1 MSMDDIKRFVPPTPE
16 ERRKTMS
23 QQANDLD
30 RLKLDVIMLKQ
41 DVQLLLRRLEELD
54 EHHANQGK
62 RAEVREDGLSL
73 DEIRFKEEGDSPAA
87 KAKNE
92 ASTPKQK
99 ETSLNLSELG
109 EVPEGDL
116 LSGG

>member
-1 MSMDDIKRFVPPTPE
+1 MDDIKRFVPPTSE
-16 ERRKTMS
+16 ERRKTTL
-23 QQANDLD
+23 QQANDLE

-54 EHHANQGK
+54 EHNANQRK
-62 RAEVREDGLSL
+62 RPGVREDGLSL
-73 DEIRFKEEGDSPAA
+73 DEIRFKEEGDSPAI
-87 KAKNE
+87 KATKD
-92 ASTPKQK
+92 ATKTKQK
-99 ETSLNLSELG
+99 EALLKLSQLG